1 MKVKELMERVGSQ
14 SFGYTSAYLQD
25 GLREINGMID
35 ESVKI
40 AKTGIVKDQRFYGAD
55 NTSLTGITKLIDV
68 SVLDKDSNEYI
79 KIQRV
84 QNVDSIDK
92 DAT

>member
-1 MKVKELMERVGSQ
+1 VGSQ

-25 GLREINGMID
+25 GFRELNSMME

-40 AKTGIVKDQRFYGAD
+40 AKTSIVKDQRFYGAD

-68 SVLDKDSNEYI
+68 SVLDEDTGEYI